1 MALQLL
7 GSSYF
12 TPCKGLRI
20 PLMFQLTK
28 RNMSTT
34 NYNVFKPAP
43 NTGARGTTGNFQVQH
58 AWASRA
64 RARAHLRRLSSEC
77 HPKRSDVRGA
87 GLQALQ
93 FSLVGGAEADGE
105 GVVGLP

>member
-7 GSSYF
+7 GSSYL

-43 NTGARGTTGNFQVQH
+43 NAGARGNTGNSQVQQ
-58 AWASRA
+58 AWAS

-77 HPKRSDVRGA
+77 PPKRSDVRGA

-93 FSLVGGAEADGE
+93 FSLVGEAEADGE
-105 GVVGLP
+105 GVFGLP

>member
-7 GSSYF
+7 GSSHL
-12 TPCKGLRI
+12 TPCTGLRI

-43 NTGARGTTGNFQVQH
+43 NAGGKGKHWKLPSPAGLGLP
-58 AWASRA
+58 RA
-64 RARAHLRRLSSEC
+64 RVYLRRLSSEC
-77 HPKRSDVRGA
+77 PPKRSDVRGA

-105 GVVGLP
+105 GVFGLP